1 MPSPPPAP
9 PPPPPEKKHGSRA
22 PGALVLAL
30 GGAGLGAGTIFGSIA
45 SAKGASVRTQCVAN
59 VCPASAGPDVSEI
72 KNFVAASYAAIIG
85 GSVFA
90 VTGLVLIIVAPGP
103 PVSDDAP
110 KSARLGPW
118 VGPGGGGLSLSG
130 TF

>member
-1 MPSPPPAP
+1 M
-9 PPPPPEKKHGSRA
+9 
-22 PGALVLAL
+22 LAL

-45 SAKGASVRTQCVAN
+45 TAKGASVRSQCVAN

-85 GSVFA
+85 GGVLA
-90 VTGLVLIIVAPGP
+90 VTGLVLVIVAPGP
-103 PVSDDAP
+103 PVDDA
-110 KSARLGPW
+110 KSARFAPW
-118 VGPGGGGLSLSG
+118 VGPGGGGLSFAA